1 MRGGRDFGPLFD
13 PRSIAVVGASDDP
26 RKWGNWL
33 ARRAL
38 RAEHRRRVYLV
49 NRAGDEVLARP
60 AHRSLTD
67 LPGEAEL
74 VVVAVP
80 ASALEATVEDA
91 LVAGARAIVAITAGT
106 AGDPR
111 EAVLAARVRSAGA
124 VLLGPNCLGVFDST
138 SELELV
144 SNDLP
149 AGSVGLLSQSGNLAL
164 EVGLLAREAGLGFS
178 RFVSLGN
185 QADLEAAD
193 LIEAL
198 IEHDGTKAIALY
210 VEDFRDGRAFA
221 RAASAARA
229 RGKPVVL
236 LALDRTDA
244 TARAARSHTGALASE
259 SAAVAAACLA
269 AGVERVRTPR
279 ELVDVVQGLVRGARP
294 KGRRL
299 AVLADGGGH
308 GAIAA
313 SLAASAGL
321 ELPELDRATV
331 AALEDELPVTAACS
345 NPIDLAG
352 GAEQD
357 IRTFAR
363 ASRILLES
371 PEIDALLMTGY
382 FGGYAEY
389 SEVFGDAEVAVGE
402 ALARAA
408 AAAGR
413 TMVVQTM
420 YPRTPGAEALRRGD
434 VATYA
439 SIEQAIAVLARLAA
453 YGEHAPRPIPEL
465 PSPAAPID
473 EHGYGEAR
481 AMLTDAG
488 LPFAPARTVASLAA
502 ARAAGD
508 EIGFPVVL
516 KALGLLHKSDV
527 GGVALHLNNDA
538 ALCAAFCELEQRLS
552 PPRFS
557 VERMAPLGDGVE
569 LLLGVRWDPRFGPI
583 ALAGLGGIYT
593 EVIADV
599 AVALAPVSAAQS
611 LELLTGLRAWPL
623 LSGAR
628 GRRPLDVHAAADA
641 LATLSAVAAA
651 HPEIRELEINPLLV
665 LGDGVLALD
674 ARAVVATVGEE
685 IATR

>member
-1 MRGGRDFGPLFD
+1 M
-13 PRSIAVVGASDDP
+13 
-26 RKWGNWL
+26 
-33 ARRAL
+33 
-38 RAEHRRRVYLV
+38 
-49 NRAGDEVLARP
+49 
-60 AHRSLTD
+60 TD
-67 LPGEAEL
+67 LG
-74 VVVAVP
+74 
-80 ASALEATVEDA
+80 
-91 LVAGARAIVAITAGT
+91 
-106 AGDPR
+106 
-111 EAVLAARVRSAGA
+111 
-124 VLLGPNCLGVFDST
+124 
-138 SELELV
+138 
-144 SNDLP
+144 
-149 AGSVGLLSQSGNLAL
+149 GNLAL

-198 IEHDGTKAIALY
+198 VEHDGTKAIALY

-389 SEVFGDAEVAVGE
+389 SDVFGDAEVAVGE

-434 VATYA
+434 VADVRLDRA
-439 SIEQAIAVLARLAA
+439 GDRGARPSGGLRRARPAADPRAAVARGPDRGARLWRGACHAHRRGAA
-453 YGEHAPRPIPEL
+453 VRR
-465 PSPAAPID
+465 
-473 EHGYGEAR
+473 R
-481 AMLTDAG
+481 AN
-488 LPFAPARTVASLAA
+488 R
-502 ARAAGD
+502 
-508 EIGFPVVL
+508 
-516 KALGLLHKSDV
+516 
-527 GGVALHLNNDA
+527 GVA
-538 ALCAAFCELEQRLS
+538 R
-552 PPRFS
+552 RGT
-557 VERMAPLGDGVE
+557 R
-569 LLLGVRWDPRFGPI
+569 
-583 ALAGLGGIYT
+583 GG
-593 EVIADV
+593 
-599 AVALAPVSAAQS
+599 
-611 LELLTGLRAWPL
+611 
-623 LSGAR
+623 
-628 GRRPLDVHAAADA
+628 
-641 LATLSAVAAA
+641 
-651 HPEIRELEINPLLV
+651 
-665 LGDGVLALD
+665 
-674 ARAVVATVGEE
+674 
-685 IATR
+685 